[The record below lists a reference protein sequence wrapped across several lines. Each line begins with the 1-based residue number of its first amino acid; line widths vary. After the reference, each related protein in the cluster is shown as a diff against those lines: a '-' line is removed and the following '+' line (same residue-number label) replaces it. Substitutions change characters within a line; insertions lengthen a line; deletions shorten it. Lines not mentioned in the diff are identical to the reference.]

1 MSPNEWGQEN
11 ELHMR
16 TWQLSKK
23 DLQGNKYLNGVQK
36 VWEPHS
42 VLIHYQWTV
51 TWYWNLVEW
60 KHFLYRLMQ
69 TDTNVL
75 LLPWLM
81 QLRESNTFNNINCN
95 FMIKGLQI
103 RSARCLCCF
112 MVKVHKEHSSIVKEV
127 ALCLYDTHYLTCVI
141 VGIWHYMDKL
151 ASYKEPLIL
160 AQTKI
165 HNSQRDG
172 EGGILSPGQSGLTGS
187 FSDLVINA
195 RTHIQLCIIALTH
208 PPFHHHFLPPPTSCR
223 IFAPLCRRSA
233 FLDSSIVAADL
244 ALNK

>member
-1 MSPNEWGQEN
+1 MIGVYLTRLCRRMNEDRRMNYTCVRDNWA
-11 ELHMR
+11 
-16 TWQLSKK
+16 KK

-81 QLRESNTFNNINCN
+81 QLRESNTFNSINCN

-141 VGIWHYMDKL
+141 VGNMTLY
-151 ASYKEPLIL
+151 
-160 AQTKI
+160 
-165 HNSQRDG
+165 
-172 EGGILSPGQSGLTGS
+172 GQAG
-187 FSDLVINA
+187 
-195 RTHIQLCIIALTH
+195 
-208 PPFHHHFLPPPTSCR
+208 
-223 IFAPLCRRSA
+223 
-233 FLDSSIVAADL
+233 
-244 ALNK
+244 

>member
-81 QLRESNTFNNINCN
+81 QLRESNTFNSINCN

-112 MVKVHKEHSSIVKEV
+112 MVKVHKEHSEGGCIVFVWHSLLNMCHCGE
-127 ALCLYDTHYLTCVI
+127 YDT
-141 VGIWHYMDKL
+141 IWTSWL
-151 ASYKEPLIL
+151 A
-160 AQTKI
+160 TKSLWFL
-165 HNSQRDG
+165 HRQKFTTAREMERVESWA
-172 EGGILSPGQSGLTGS
+172 
-187 FSDLVINA
+187 LVN
-195 RTHIQLCIIALTH
+195 QVWLVL
-208 PPFHHHFLPPPTSCR
+208 LVS
-223 IFAPLCRRSA
+223 L
-233 FLDSSIVAADL
+233 
-244 ALNK
+244 